1 MTRFTLLLVFSLA
14 LNVGLVTLFILQAAS
29 TARPPGLE
37 QNALVA
43 DGSISVTESQ
53 SVLTSP
59 FPAIVR
65 DYRRLYTALHGSG
78 MPDTEIHRVLRGVAL
93 ADWRDDV
100 VRLHREV
107 KALDDTMTA
116 SLDPF
121 QEITDE
127 DLEFQRVIIE
137 LRREREVALASLIGE
152 SVLIDPRQTLFAQ
165 INLPNLPPEKR
176 REVVMLEED
185 YRLLMMEIQMNPDPE
200 NPGPGDRE
208 ASRLLKEERHDDLSR
223 ILSPEELAEYELRFS
238 QTANTLRQELR
249 LFNATEEEFRHIF
262 QMRQELDSEFPPEF
276 LRDDPVLRDQRHE
289 AEEQMKAQLR
299 EILGADRF
307 AAFRRSQDPEYQL
320 LIELSNQLH
329 LPRERADAVYEIKEL
344 AAEQRM
350 MVHLDGELSPEEQRD
365 VLQLLADEAQ
375 QIIRD
380 ALGDRGFE
388 QYMETNGWWLRQLEL
403 EAESDLAVE

>member
-1 MTRFTLLLVFSLA
+1 
-14 LNVGLVTLFILQAAS
+14 
-29 TARPPGLE
+29 
-37 QNALVA
+37 
-43 DGSISVTESQ
+43 
-53 SVLTSP
+53 
-59 FPAIVR
+59 
-65 DYRRLYTALHGSG
+65 
-78 MPDTEIHRVLRGVAL
+78 
-93 ADWRDDV
+93 
-100 VRLHREV
+100 
-107 KALDDTMTA
+107 
-116 SLDPF
+116 
-121 QEITDE
+121 
-127 DLEFQRVIIE
+127 
-137 LRREREVALASLIGE
+137 
-152 SVLIDPRQTLFAQ
+152 
-165 INLPNLPPEKR
+165 
-176 REVVMLEED
+176 MLEED